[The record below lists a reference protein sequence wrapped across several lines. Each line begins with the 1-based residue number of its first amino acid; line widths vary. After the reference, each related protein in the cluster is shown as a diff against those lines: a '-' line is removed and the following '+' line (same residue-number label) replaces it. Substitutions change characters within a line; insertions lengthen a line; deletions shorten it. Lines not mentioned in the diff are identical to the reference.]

1 MKEIKITTEENN
13 YIEKLWYNYNSLL
26 NLITYM
32 TKNNVAMEQQSYYKE
47 QLCDAFAALEVG
59 KRKITGKY
67 IDFPYN
73 NYEFNFENETLMV
86 G

>member
-32 TKNNVAMEQQSYYKE
+32 TQNNVAADQQVYYKDSL
-47 QLCDAFAALEVG
+47 QNAFAELEIG
-59 KRKITGKY
+59 KRKIVAKY
-67 IDFPYN
+67 VDFPYTH
-73 NYEFNFENETLMV
+73 YEFNFDNETLMV